1 MPRVGQTVKTPDGL
15 GVVAESNILIEKIRV
30 KFDVEGQIT
39 QKIYDKEDIVML
51 DNGKKSE
58 KSSKNEREEEISEEV
73 PEEISR

>member
-1 MPRVGQTVKTPDGL
+1 M
-15 GVVAESNILIEKIRV
+15 
-30 KFDVEGQIT
+30 EGQIT

-58 KSSKNEREEEISEEV
+58 KSSKNESEEEISEEV

>member
-1 MPRVGQTVKTPDGL
+1 M
-15 GVVAESNILIEKIRV
+15 IEKIRV

-58 KSSKNEREEEISEEV
+58 KSSKNESEEEISEEV